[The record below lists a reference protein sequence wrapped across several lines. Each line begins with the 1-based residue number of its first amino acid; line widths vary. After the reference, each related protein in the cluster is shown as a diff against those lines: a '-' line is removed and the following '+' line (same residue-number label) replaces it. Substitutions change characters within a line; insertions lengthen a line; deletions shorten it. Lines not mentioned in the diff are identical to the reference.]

1 VVYATGGRRDQVY
14 FNFNWNNMLLSAF
27 IPGWF
32 LIIGTA
38 SILMILIFFF
48 LLFIQFSKK
57 RFEHMKEVFTLQEGF
72 QRTLLQTQLEI
83 QESTFTQ
90 ISEEIHDNIGQML
103 SLVRINLNRL
113 SSDSSQQRIDET
125 DELLGKAIVDL
136 RNLSHT
142 LNSNFMAESGLT
154 SSLTKLVE
162 TIRRS
167 GSLQVHFTAPN
178 NTLRI
183 SREKSIILF
192 RMIQESINNVM
203 KHAGATELWLTLEEE
218 ANIMITIIDNGKGFD
233 TKILETP
240 SDGLGLNNIFTR
252 AKMIGGEVDIK
263 SAPDSGTSIMIKI
276 KPDQ

>member
-1 VVYATGGRRDQVY
+1 
-14 FNFNWNNMLLSAF
+14 MLLSAV
-27 IPGWF
+27 IPGWL

-48 LLFIQFSKK
+48 LLFMQFSKK

-113 SSDSSQQRIDET
+113 SSDSRQEKIDET

-142 LNSNFMAESGLT
+142 LNTNFLLQAGLT
-154 SSLTKLVE
+154 SSLSKL
-162 TIRRS
+162 
-167 GSLQVHFTAPN
+167 
-178 NTLRI
+178 
-183 SREKSIILF
+183 
-192 RMIQESINNVM
+192 
-203 KHAGATELWLTLEEE
+203 
-218 ANIMITIIDNGKGFD
+218 
-233 TKILETP
+233 
-240 SDGLGLNNIFTR
+240 
-252 AKMIGGEVDIK
+252 
-263 SAPDSGTSIMIKI
+263 
-276 KPDQ
+276 

>member
-1 VVYATGGRRDQVY
+1 
-14 FNFNWNNMLLSAF
+14 MLLSAV
-27 IPGWF
+27 IPGWL

-38 SILMILIFFF
+38 SILMMLIFFF

-113 SSDSSQQRIDET
+113 STDSRQEQIDET

-142 LNSNFMAESGLT
+142 LNTNFLLQAGLA
-154 SSLTKLVE
+154 SSLSKLVDS
-162 TIRRS
+162 IRRS
-167 GSLQVHFTAPN
+167 GSLQVHFSASTD
-178 NTLRI
+178 TLRL
-183 SREKSIILF
+183 SKEKSIILF
-192 RMIQESINNVM
+192 RMIQESLNNVM
-203 KHAGATELWLTLEEE
+203 KHAGATEMWLKLEEQPG
-218 ANIMITIIDNGKGFD
+218 AIVVSIADNGKGFD
-233 TKILETP
+233 TGILEKP
-240 SDGLGLNNIFTR
+240 SEGLGLNNIFTR
-252 AKMIGGEVDIK
+252 AKMIGGEVDTK
-263 SAPDSGTSIMIKI
+263 SAPDSGTTILIKI

>member
-1 VVYATGGRRDQVY
+1 
-14 FNFNWNNMLLSAF
+14 MLLSP
-27 IPGWF
+27 IISGWF

-38 SILMILIFFF
+38 SILLILIFFF
-48 LLFIQFSKK
+48 LLFVQFSKK
-57 RFEHMKEVFTLQEGF
+57 RFEHMKEVFTMKEGF

-113 SSDSSQQRIDET
+113 STDSSQQRIDET
-125 DELLGKAIVDL
+125 DDLLGKAIIDL

-142 LNSNFMAESGLT
+142 LNTNFMSQAGLVT
-154 SSLTKLVE
+154 SLEKLVD

-167 GSLQVHFTAPN
+167 GSFEVRFSAANSTIRL
-178 NTLRI
+178 

-192 RMIQESINNVM
+192 RMVQESINNVI
-203 KHAGATELWLTLEEE
+203 KHAGATEMTLSVEDSPE
-218 ANIMITIIDNGKGFD
+218 IITVTISDNGKGFD
-233 TKILETP
+233 TSKVENQYG
-240 SDGLGLNNIFTR
+240 GLGISNIFTR

-263 SAPDSGTSIMIKI
+263 SVANQGTTIKI
-276 KPDQ
+276 KIKADQ

>member
-1 VVYATGGRRDQVY
+1 
-14 FNFNWNNMLLSAF
+14 MLLSPF
-27 IPGWF
+27 IPGWL

-113 SSDSSQQRIDET
+113 STDSSQERIDET

-142 LNSNFMAESGLT
+142 LNTNFMAQSGLN
-154 SSLTKLVE
+154 SSLAKLVE

-167 GSLQVHFTAPN
+167 GSLQVHFNSSN
-178 NTLRI
+178 NTLKL

-192 RMIQESINNVM
+192 RMIQESLNNVL
-203 KHAGATELWLTLEEE
+203 KHAGATEMSLTVDEES
-218 ANIMITIIDNGKGFD
+218 NFILITIADNGKGFD
-233 TKILETP
+233 PGILQKP
-240 SDGLGLNNIFTR
+240 SEGLGLNNIFTR
-252 AKMIGGEVDIK
+252 AKMIGGEVDINT
-263 SAPDSGTSIMIKI
+263 APDSGTTIRIKI